1 MYEWNE
7 MIQKAIDWI
16 EEHIEED
23 PSLAQ
28 LAERIGYSS
37 WYLSVKFH
45 ETVGMTMRSYI
56 AGRRLARAA
65 DEVRDTDGRLL
76 DIALKYGW
84 SSQEAM
90 TKAFTTML
98 GCTPA
103 EYRKNPCLI
112 PLPIMKVVYFP
123 EHYKMLYEG
132 EHKMSDKQIF
142 PMVRTEFIPAHRYI
156 GIWDGRSTSYGDFF
170 INHDCDHVCGIINSL
185 AEKSHSVVTAH
196 TAGWY
201 FEDGKRLY
209 FYGSGVENDY
219 NGAIPDGFEM
229 KYVPESC
236 YLVFY
241 NPPFDYLKDNDRVVS
256 GVEQMAWSFDIDSY
270 KGGKYKWNC
279 ACPCYQ
285 RHYPEGLGY
294 QVLRP
299 IIEK

>member
-1 MYEWNE
+1 MYKWNE
-7 MIQKAIDWI
+7 MVQKTIDLI

-23 PSLAQ
+23 LSLAN
-28 LAERIGYSS
+28 LAEKIGYSP
-37 WYLSVKFH
+37 WYLSVKFR
-45 ETVGMTMRSYI
+45 EIVGMTLRSYI

-65 DEVRDTDGRLL
+65 DEVRNTDDRLL
-76 DIALKYGW
+76 DIALKYSW
-84 SSQEAM
+84 SSQESM
-90 TKAFTTML
+90 TKAFTATL

-112 PLPIMKVVYFP
+112 PLPILKVVYFP
-123 EHYKMLYEG
+123 EHYRMLHKGGYE
-132 EHKMSDKQIF
+132 MSNNQMF
-142 PMVRTEFIPAHRYI
+142 PMIRSEFIPAHKYI
-156 GIWDGRSTSYGDFF
+156 GIWDGRSTGYGDFF
-170 INHDCDHVCGIINSL
+170 INHDCDYVCGMINSL
-185 AEKSHSVVTAH
+185 AEKSHPVITSH

-209 FYGSGVENDY
+209 FYGSGVETSY
-219 NGAIPDGFEM
+219 NGEIPEGFEV
-229 KYVPESC
+229 KNVPESL

-241 NPPFDYLKDNDRVVS
+241 HPPFDYLKDNDKVVGS
-256 GVEQMAWSFDIDSY
+256 VEQMAWSFDIDSY
-270 KGGKYKWNC
+270 KSGKYKWND